1 MISEEKI
8 LEYLAKKAQKKAMR
22 AAKKIKTATVS
33 GYLNE
38 SNPFGDA
45 NLNEK
50 FVWKK
55 NKKRDVLTRGVSW
68 EERMAEIEKVKRR
81 RDERAAEKAQREE
94 EMMFLQREQAKAEAD
109 DFLKKELEFD
119 FHQSKLRSKI
129 RVREGRMKP
138 IDVLA
143 TYLHNEPDIEL
154 DGPHYYTV
162 FKGLTVKE
170 IEELREDI
178 KLYLN
183 LDRQTPT
190 HTAYWEA
197 MLVVCEWEL
206 GEARSKDV
214 MDRTGFR
221 AERGLHLNI
230 ETDVRNF
237 LEGMS
242 HDDLVELQSTIEAG
256 MRSGQAKVV
265 EFWEAVLNGL
275 PLYKAKACLK
285 EIHHAKMLRTHLN
298 RLEHKS
304 VDADSSQSDKDKIT
318 EDEIEHEIEEPRTF
332 SPKAITDEETD
343 EKAIDPDFDM
353 LLLEKHRL
361 ALLKRKQKRM
371 DEMMMTTL
379 KPENSF
385 ETRATSALLDP
396 SAEVALDSPV
406 VWWHDRYRPRKPKYF
421 NRVHTGYEWNKYNR
435 THYDYDNP
443 PPKVV
448 QGYKFDIF
456 YPDLVDK
463 QLAPTYVIEKDGDSS
478 ETCIIRFHAGP
489 PYEDIAFRIVN
500 KEWEYSR
507 KKGYKCTF
515 ERGTLHL
522 YFNFMRYRYCR

>member
-8 LEYLAKKAQKKAMR
+8 LEYLAKKAQKKAM
-22 AAKKIKTATVS
+22 KKLKTATVS

-55 NKKRDVLTRGVSW
+55 NKKREVMTRGVSW

-94 EMMFLQREQAKAEAD
+94 ETMFLQREQAKKAEAD

-129 RVREGRMKP
+129 RVSEGRMKP
-138 IDVLA
+138 IDVIA
-143 TYLHNEPDIEL
+143 TYLDDELDVEL
-154 DGPHYYTV
+154 DGRHYYMV

-170 IEELREDI
+170 IEELEEDI

-183 LDRQTPT
+183 LDRQIPT

-206 GEARSKDV
+206 GEARRKDV
-214 MDRTGFR
+214 MDRAGFR
-221 AERGLHLNI
+221 AERGLHSNI
-230 ETDVRNF
+230 ETDVRNL

-242 HDDLVELQSTIEAG
+242 HDHLVELQSTIEAG

-285 EIHHAKMLRTHLN
+285 EIHHDKMLRRHLN

-304 VDADSSQSDKDKIT
+304 LDAHSSHSENDKIT
-318 EDEIEHEIEEPRTF
+318 EDEIEE
-332 SPKAITDEETD
+332 
-343 EKAIDPDFDM
+343 
-353 LLLEKHRL
+353 
-361 ALLKRKQKRM
+361 
-371 DEMMMTTL
+371 
-379 KPENSF
+379 PENSF
-385 ETRATSALLDP
+385 ETRATS
-396 SAEVALDSPV
+396 VALDSPV
-406 VWWHDRYRPRKPKYF
+406 VWWHDRYRPRKPKYL

-456 YPDLVDK
+456 YPDLIDK
-463 QLAPTYVIEKDGDSS
+463 QLSPTYVIEKDGDSS

-522 YFNFMRYRYCR
+522 YFNFMRYSYRR